1 VTALLLA
8 AALATVHGQ
17 VLASQRADVLGL
29 PGLERVVLYRLPGR
43 PTHCPRG
50 YVVAVRSGR
59 STIVR
64 WRFRPRWMTGAL
76 CGSEFHWLRV
86 RRLTSA
92 RRPEIAFDILL
103 TPSIGEET
111 DVLRA
116 GARRLRRIRVFH
128 ADRIALVRR
137 SFVLTWIT
145 AARSPDDKRLEV
157 WRWQDG
163 AFRLGRSR

>member
-1 VTALLLA
+1 VGALLLA
-8 AALATVHGQ
+8 TALATVHGQ
-17 VLASQRADVLGL
+17 VLVSQRADVLGL
-29 PGLERVVLYRLPGR
+29 PGLERVVVYRLPGR
-43 PTHCPRG
+43 PSRCPRA
-50 YVVAVRSGR
+50 YVVVVRSGH

-64 WRFRPRWMTGAL
+64 WRFHPRWMTGAL
-76 CGSEFHWLRV
+76 CGSEFRWLRV
-86 RRLTSA
+86 RRLTAA
-92 RRPEIAFDILL
+92 RRAEIAFDVLL

-116 GARRLRRIRVFH
+116 HAGRLRRIHVFH

-145 AARSPDDKRLEV
+145 AARNPDGRRLEIWK
-157 WRWQDG
+157 WRDG